1 VQAAVMNALK
11 EIPVQELWAMTRGRT
26 AFQRK
31 DVILKN
37 IKCV

>member
-1 VQAAVMNALK
+1 MFSKKSQFKTSRRAT
-11 EIPVQELWAMTRGRT
+11 TRGRT
-26 AFQRK
+26 AVNGVLMLK